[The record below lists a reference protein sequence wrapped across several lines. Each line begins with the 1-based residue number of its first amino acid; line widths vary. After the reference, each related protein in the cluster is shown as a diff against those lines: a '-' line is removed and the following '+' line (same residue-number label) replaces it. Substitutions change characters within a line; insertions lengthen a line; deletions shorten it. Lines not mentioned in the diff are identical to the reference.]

1 MAPAFT
7 PPPTS
12 SHVRP
17 PARSGTVFA
26 RRILVAFVFLA
37 LGMGTALS
45 IVGHLSFDY
54 LGTYLVGWHARPVM
68 ETLIEA
74 EKRAWE
80 AEDSGRDQLYYGE
93 DLATA
98 MHWTFLVG
106 KQVSPQW
113 RDLPDGLHFVEN
125 DAEFVLIERRDGV
138 EYMLR
143 GGTGGFQ
150 ALKDRLNGILLL
162 CALAGLA
169 VAVLLAVVLSRRLTD
184 PLRRLTLAVEGRPA
198 AGMNRMAAG
207 SEAAR
212 DPNSAMRAD
221 PQADRAMTVLVT
233 PADIPMTDMDDEV
246 GVLARAIAAREEALW
261 RFVQRESH
269 FTGDVSHELR
279 TPLTVM
285 QGGLEVLELRLE
297 RLQQGEDLAPVV
309 SRLLRTTGRMSDT
322 VRTLLLLARRPEE
335 IQFQVLDCAA
345 LLREVIGEMEREG
358 LAHAKEVAG
367 ESGNASAASCLPHLV
382 ELMLRSEPSP
392 EQRSGDSSAP
402 EPHGDLSAPEP
413 RDGDSSE
420 PEPQGGDSSEP
431 EAQGGDSS
439 GPVLSHNVFAGPPRA
454 ASTGPSARASAG
466 ASARPRSFA
475 PPAVALSTAMPAHAP
490 ARAQRELAIIIFKNL
505 LDNACKYTENG
516 RAFVLLE
523 SGRML
528 VGNKGRTPCD
538 VDIFARGVRRRTT
551 TDHNAYG
558 DGAGYGLGLS
568 LAQRACERLGWLLEL
583 LPSAYIG
590 AEEITVFR
598 LIFPPAAQG
607 EDV

>member
-1 MAPAFT
+1 MSPAFT
-7 PPPTS
+7 PPTS
-12 SHVRP
+12 SRVRP

-80 AEDSGRDQLYYGE
+80 AEDRGRDQLYYGE

-113 RDLPDGLHFVEN
+113 RDLPDGLHFVES

-162 CALAGLA
+162 CVLAGLA

-198 AGMNRMAAG
+198 AGTNRMPAG
-207 SEAAR
+207 SDAAR
-212 DPNSAMRAD
+212 DPDSGTRAD
-221 PQADRAMTVLVT
+221 LSAYRAMTLLAT

-358 LAHAKEVAG
+358 LARAKKVADV
-367 ESGNASAASCLPHLV
+367 SDNASAPGCLPHMV
-382 ELMLRSEPSP
+382 ELMLRSEASP
-392 EQRSGDSSAP
+392 ASHGGHSS
-402 EPHGDLSAPEP
+402 DIEP
-413 RDGDSSE
+413 RGGDFFAPGPQDGDFSE
-420 PEPQGGDSSEP
+420 PD
-431 EAQGGDSS
+431 
-439 GPVLSHNVFAGPPRA
+439 
-454 ASTGPSARASAG
+454 PSREASAWPSRETS
-466 ASARPRSFA
+466 ADPSARPRSFA
-475 PPAVALSTAMPAHAP
+475 PPTVALATSIPAHAP

-505 LDNACKYTENG
+505 LDNACKYTEND

-528 VGNKGRTPCD
+528 VGNKGRTPSD
-538 VDIFARGVRRRTT
+538 VDIFARGVRRRKS
-551 TDHNAYG
+551 TDHNGYG

-583 LPSAYIG
+583 LPSAYVG

>member
-1 MAPAFT
+1 MSPAFT
-7 PPPTS
+7 PPPAS
-12 SHVRP
+12 SRVRP

-80 AEDSGRDQLYYGE
+80 AEDRGRDQLYYGE

-198 AGMNRMAAG
+198 AGTSRMTAG
-207 SEAAR
+207 SDAAR
-212 DPNSAMRAD
+212 DPDSGMRAD
-221 PQADRAMTVLVT
+221 LSAYRAMTLLAT

-358 LAHAKEVAG
+358 LARAREVAG
-367 ESGNASAASCLPHLV
+367 ASDNASAAGCLPHMV
-382 ELMLRSEPSP
+382 ELMLRSESSP
-392 EQRSGDSSAP
+392 APHGGHAPDIEPHGGDFSAP
-402 EPHGDLSAPEP
+402 GPRDGDLSAPDPSRE
-413 RDGDSSE
+413 
-420 PEPQGGDSSEP
+420 
-431 EAQGGDSS
+431 
-439 GPVLSHNVFAGPPRA
+439 
-454 ASTGPSARASAG
+454 ASTGP
-466 ASARPRSFA
+466 SARPRSFA
-475 PPAVALSTAMPAHAP
+475 PATVALATSIPAHAP

-505 LDNACKYTENG
+505 LDNACKYTEND

-528 VGNKGRTPCD
+528 VGNKGRTPSD
-538 VDIFARGVRRRTT
+538 VDIFARGVRRRKS
-551 TDHNAYG
+551 TDHNGYG

-583 LPSAYIG
+583 LPSAYVG

>member
-1 MAPAFT
+1 MTPAAS
-7 PPPTS
+7 PSPVSSRPRPPT
-12 SHVRP
+12 
-17 PARSGTVFA
+17 RSRTVFA

-106 KQVSPQW
+106 KQVTPQW

-198 AGMNRMAAG
+198 AGMNRMAA
-207 SEAAR
+207 SSQAASS
-212 DPNSAMRAD
+212 PESGLRAD
-221 PQADRAMTVLVT
+221 PPADQAMTVLAT

-309 SRLLRTTGRMSDT
+309 SRLLRTTGSMSDT

-335 IQFQVLDCAA
+335 IQFQILDCAV

-358 LAHAKEVAG
+358 LARAREATDG
-367 ESGNASAASCLPHLV
+367 SDAASATGCLPHMV
-382 ELMLRSEPSP
+382 EMLLRSEPSP
-392 EQRSGDSSAP
+392 EPQCGGSSAP
-402 EPHGDLSAPEP
+402 GASCE
-413 RDGDSSE
+413 SS
-420 PEPQGGDSSEP
+420 PEPQCGGSPAPGAFCESSAAAP
-431 EAQGGDSS
+431 RK
-439 GPVLSHNVFAGPPRA
+439 AG
-454 ASTGPSARASAG
+454 TGEF
-466 ASARPRSFA
+466 ARPRFFA
-475 PPAVALSTAMPAHAP
+475 PPAVALTTAIPAHVP

-516 RAFVLLE
+516 RACVLLE

-538 VDIFARGVRRRTT
+538 IDIFARGVRRRNS
-551 TDHNAYG
+551 TDHNADG

-583 LPSAYIG
+583 LPSAYTG

>member
-1 MAPAFT
+1 MTPAAS
-7 PPPTS
+7 PSPVS
-12 SHVRP
+12 SRTRP
-17 PARSGTVFA
+17 PARSRTVFA

-106 KQVSPQW
+106 KQVTPQW

-184 PLRRLTLAVEGRPA
+184 PLRRLTQAVEGRPA
-198 AGMNRMAAG
+198 AGMNRMAASSQAPRSPESG
-207 SEAAR
+207 L
-212 DPNSAMRAD
+212 RAD
-221 PQADRAMTVLVT
+221 PPADQAMTVLAT

-309 SRLLRTTGRMSDT
+309 SRLLRTTGSMSDT

-335 IQFQVLDCAA
+335 IQFQILDCAA

-358 LAHAKEVAG
+358 LARAREEADG
-367 ESGNASAASCLPHLV
+367 SNAASAAGGLPHMV
-382 ELMLRSEPSP
+382 EMLLRSEAS
-392 EQRSGDSSAP
+392 
-402 EPHGDLSAPEP
+402 
-413 RDGDSSE
+413 
-420 PEPQGGDSSEP
+420 PEPQSGGSSES
-431 EAQGGDSS
+431 GG
-439 GPVLSHNVFAGPPRA
+439 GCE
-454 ASTGPSARASAG
+454 ASAGVSCESSAGTPRKACTG
-466 ASARPRSFA
+466 ASARPRFFA
-475 PPAVALSTAMPAHAP
+475 PPAVALTTAIPAHVP

-516 RAFVLLE
+516 RACVLME

-538 VDIFARGVRRRTT
+538 IDIFARGVRRRNS
-551 TDHNAYG
+551 TDHNADG

-583 LPSAYIG
+583 LPSAYTG

>member
-1 MAPAFT
+1 MSPAFT

-12 SHVRP
+12 SRVRP

-80 AEDSGRDQLYYGE
+80 AEDRGRDQLYYGE

-198 AGMNRMAAG
+198 AGTNRMTAG
-207 SEAAR
+207 SDAAR
-212 DPNSAMRAD
+212 DPDSGMRTDLSAYG
-221 PQADRAMTVLVT
+221 AMTLLAT

-358 LAHAKEVAG
+358 LARAHEVAG
-367 ESGNASAASCLPHLV
+367 ASDTASASGCLPHMV

-392 EQRSGDSSAP
+392 EPHGGHSSDIEPLGGEFSAP
-402 EPHGDLSAPEP
+402 G
-413 RDGDSSE
+413 
-420 PEPQGGDSSEP
+420 
-431 EAQGGDSS
+431 AQGGDFSAPAPS
-439 GPVLSHNVFAGPPRA
+439 REASAWPSHA
-454 ASTGPSARASAG
+454 ASTGP
-466 ASARPRSFA
+466 SARPRSFA
-475 PPAVALSTAMPAHAP
+475 PPTVALATSIPAHAP

-505 LDNACKYTENG
+505 LDNACKYTEND

-528 VGNKGRTPCD
+528 VGNKGRTPSD
-538 VDIFARGVRRRTT
+538 VDIFARGVRRRKS
-551 TDHNAYG
+551 TDHNGYG

-583 LPSAYIG
+583 LPSAYVG

>member
-1 MAPAFT
+1 MAPPPSPSSSATSSKFSATAPSSVT
-7 PPPTS
+7 PP
-12 SHVRP
+12 VRS
-17 PARSGTVFA
+17 RTVFA

-37 LGMGTALS
+37 LGMGTALGV
-45 IVGHLSFDY
+45 VGHLSFDY

-106 KQVSPQW
+106 KQVPSQW
-113 RDLPDGLHFVEN
+113 RELPDGLHFVEN
-125 DAEFVLIERRDGV
+125 DAEFVLVERRDGV

-150 ALKDRLNGILLL
+150 ALKDRLNGILLI

-169 VAVLLAVVLSRRLTD
+169 VAVLMAVVLSRRLTD

-198 AGMNRMAAG
+198 AGMHRVGTATAATRHVESKKSEEQGALAAG
-207 SEAAR
+207 QGVAAF
-212 DPNSAMRAD
+212 S
-221 PQADRAMTVLVT
+221 T

-297 RLQQGEDLAPVV
+297 TLPQGKELAPVV
-309 SRLLRTTGRMSDT
+309 SRLLRTTSRMSDT

-335 IQFQVLDCAA
+335 ILFQVLDCAV
-345 LLREVIGEMEREG
+345 LLRDIISEMEREG
-358 LAHAKEVAG
+358 LVRHAKIAEGSDSPYTLNAPGAAG
-367 ESGNASAASCLPHLV
+367 TTGTPDASYAANLPLCLSEMTARILSNDASPVQENSG
-382 ELMLRSEPSP
+382 
-392 EQRSGDSSAP
+392 SSALVP
-402 EPHGDLSAPEP
+402 TL
-413 RDGDSSE
+413 
-420 PEPQGGDSSEP
+420 
-431 EAQGGDSS
+431 
-439 GPVLSHNVFAGPPRA
+439 
-454 ASTGPSARASAG
+454 G
-466 ASARPRSFA
+466 ASVRP
-475 PPAVALSTAMPAHAP
+475 STAPHAFTPPVVTLMTSMPAHASV
-490 ARAQRELAIIIFKNL
+490 RAQRELATIIFKNL
-505 LDNACKYTENG
+505 LDNACKYTEND
-516 RAFVLLE
+516 RAFVMLE
-523 SGRML
+523 SGKLL
-528 VGNKGRTPCD
+528 VGNKGRAPRD
-538 VDIFARGVRRRTT
+538 IDIFARGVRRGNK
-551 TDHNAYG
+551 TDFSAG
-558 DGAGYGLGLS
+558 RDGAGNGLGLS
-568 LAQRACERLGWLLEL
+568 LAQRACERLGWQLEL
-583 LPSAYIG
+583 LPSAYTG
-590 AEEITVFR
+590 AEETTVFR

>member
-1 MAPAFT
+1 MAP
-7 PPPTS
+7 PSPS
-12 SHVRP
+12 SSASSSKSSATAPSSGTP
-17 PARSGTVFA
+17 PARSRTVFA

-37 LGMGTALS
+37 LGMGTALGV
-45 IVGHLSFDY
+45 VGHLSFDY

-106 KQVSPQW
+106 KQVPSQW
-113 RDLPDGLHFVEN
+113 RELPDGLHFVEN
-125 DAEFVLIERRDGV
+125 DAEFVLVERRDGV

-150 ALKDRLNGILLL
+150 ALKDRLNGILLI

-169 VAVLLAVVLSRRLTD
+169 VAVLMAVVLSRRLTD

-198 AGMNRMAAG
+198 AGMHRVGAATVATRRAESEKSKEQGASAAG
-207 SEAAR
+207 QGVAAF
-212 DPNSAMRAD
+212 S
-221 PQADRAMTVLVT
+221 T

-297 RLQQGEDLAPVV
+297 TLPQGEELAPVV
-309 SRLLRTTGRMSDT
+309 SRLLRTTSRMSDT
-322 VRTLLLLARRPEE
+322 VRTLLLMARRPEE
-335 IQFQVLDCAA
+335 ILFQVLDCAV
-345 LLREVIGEMEREG
+345 LLRDIISEMEREG
-358 LAHAKEVAG
+358 LVRLEKTARRSDSRNTLDAAG
-367 ESGNASAASCLPHLV
+367 TTGTPDTLDAAGSPDTADLPLCLSEMTARILSNDASPAQENNESSALAPTLGAS
-382 ELMLRSEPSP
+382 LRP
-392 EQRSGDSSAP
+392 SSAP
-402 EPHGDLSAPEP
+402 HA
-413 RDGDSSE
+413 
-420 PEPQGGDSSEP
+420 
-431 EAQGGDSS
+431 
-439 GPVLSHNVFAGPPRA
+439 F
-454 ASTGPSARASAG
+454 TPSVVTLMTS
-466 ASARPRSFA
+466 
-475 PPAVALSTAMPAHAP
+475 MPAHAP
-490 ARAQRELAIIIFKNL
+490 VRAQRELATIIFKNL
-505 LDNACKYTENG
+505 LDNACKYTEND
-516 RAFVLLE
+516 RAFVMLE
-523 SGRML
+523 SGKLL
-528 VGNKGRTPCD
+528 VGNKGRAPRD
-538 VDIFARGVRRRTT
+538 IDIFARGVRRGNK
-551 TDHNAYG
+551 TDFSAG
-558 DGAGYGLGLS
+558 RDGAGNGLGLS
-568 LAQRACERLGWLLEL
+568 LAQRACERLGWQLEL
-583 LPSAYIG
+583 LPSAYTG
-590 AEEITVFR
+590 AEETTVFR

>member
-1 MAPAFT
+1 MAPAAS
-7 PPPTS
+7 PSPVS
-12 SHVRP
+12 SRTRP
-17 PARSGTVFA
+17 PARSRTIFA

-106 KQVSPQW
+106 KQVTPQW

-198 AGMNRMAAG
+198 AGMGRMAVG
-207 SEAAR
+207 SAAAR
-212 DPNSAMRAD
+212 GPESGMRGDPPAG
-221 PQADRAMTVLVT
+221 RAMTVLAA
-233 PADIPMTDMDDEV
+233 PADIPMTDMDDEI

-285 QGGLEVLELRLE
+285 QGGLEVLEMRLG

-358 LAHAKEVAG
+358 LARVTEVAG
-367 ESGNASAASCLPHLV
+367 ASGDACAAGCLPDMV
-382 ELMLRSEPSP
+382 ELMLRS
-392 EQRSGDSSAP
+392 GYW
-402 EPHGDLSAPEP
+402 
-413 RDGDSSE
+413 
-420 PEPQGGDSSEP
+420 PEPQGGGSSAP
-431 EAQGGDSS
+431 EQ
-439 GPVLSHNVFAGPPRA
+439 PRE
-454 ASTGPSARASAG
+454 
-466 ASARPRSFA
+466 ASARPRLFA
-475 PPAVALSTAMPAHAP
+475 PPTVALATAIPANAP

-505 LDNACKYTENG
+505 LDNACKYTENE

-538 VDIFARGVRRRTT
+538 VDIFARGVRRRAA
-551 TDHNAYG
+551 TDHNADG

-583 LPSAYIG
+583 LPSADTG

-607 EDV
+607 ENV

>member
-1 MAPAFT
+1 MAP
-7 PPPTS
+7 PPSPSSSATS
-12 SHVRP
+12 SKFSATAPSSVTP
-17 PARSGTVFA
+17 PARSRTVFA

-37 LGMGTALS
+37 LGMGTALGV
-45 IVGHLSFDY
+45 VGHLSFDY

-106 KQVSPQW
+106 KQVPSQW
-113 RDLPDGLHFVEN
+113 RELPDGLHFVEN
-125 DAEFVLIERRDGV
+125 DAEFVLVERRDGV

-150 ALKDRLNGILLL
+150 ALKDRLNGILLI

-198 AGMNRMAAG
+198 AGMHRVRAATAATRRVESEESEEQGTSAAG
-207 SEAAR
+207 QGIAAF
-212 DPNSAMRAD
+212 S
-221 PQADRAMTVLVT
+221 T

-297 RLQQGEDLAPVV
+297 TLPQGEEFAPVV
-309 SRLLRTTGRMSDT
+309 SRLLRTTSRMSDT

-335 IQFQVLDCAA
+335 ILFQVLDCAV
-345 LLREVIGEMEREG
+345 LLRDIISEMEREG
-358 LAHAKEVAG
+358 LVRHAKIAG
-367 ESGNASAASCLPHLV
+367 GFDAPDAPDATDPPLCLSEMTARVLSNDASPAQ
-382 ELMLRSEPSP
+382 ENSE
-392 EQRSGDSSAP
+392 SSA
-402 EPHGDLSAPEP
+402 LAPP
-413 RDGDSSE
+413 
-420 PEPQGGDSSEP
+420 
-431 EAQGGDSS
+431 
-439 GPVLSHNVFAGPPRA
+439 L
-454 ASTGPSARASAG
+454 G
-466 ASARPRSFA
+466 ASVRP
-475 PPAVALSTAMPAHAP
+475 STAPHAFTPPVVTLMTSMPAHAP
-490 ARAQRELAIIIFKNL
+490 VRAQRELATIIFKNL
-505 LDNACKYTENG
+505 LDNACKYTEND
-516 RAFVLLE
+516 RAFVMLE
-523 SGRML
+523 SGKLL
-528 VGNKGRTPCD
+528 VGNKGRAPRD
-538 VDIFARGVRRRTT
+538 IDIFARGVRRGNK
-551 TDHNAYG
+551 TDFSAG
-558 DGAGYGLGLS
+558 RDGAGNGLGLS
-568 LAQRACERLGWLLEL
+568 LAQRACERLGWQLEL
-583 LPSAYIG
+583 LPSAYTG
-590 AEEITVFR
+590 AEETTVFR

>member
-1 MAPAFT
+1 MAPAFS
-7 PPPTS
+7 PPPACS
-12 SHVRP
+12 RVRP
-17 PARSGTVFA
+17 PARSRTVFA

-37 LGMGTALS
+37 LGMGTALG

-138 EYMLR
+138 EYMLQ

-150 ALKDRLNGILLL
+150 ALKDRLNGILLF
-162 CALAGLA
+162 CVLAGLA

-184 PLRRLTLAVEGRPA
+184 PLRRLTQAVEGRPA

-207 SEAAR
+207 SGTAR
-212 DPNSAMRAD
+212 DPDSGMRAD
-221 PQADRAMTVLVT
+221 PSADRVMTVLAA

-309 SRLLRTTGRMSDT
+309 SRLLRTTGSMSDT

-345 LLREVIGEMEREG
+345 LLREVTGEMQREG
-358 LAHAKEVAG
+358 LVRVREVAG
-367 ESGNASAASCLPHLV
+367 GSGNASAVGCLPDLV
-382 ELMLRSEPSP
+382 EMMLRSEPW
-392 EQRSGDSSAP
+392 P
-402 EPHGDLSAPEP
+402 EPDGPHGGDFSAHGPH
-413 RDGDSSE
+413 GGGSSE
-420 PEPQGGDSSEP
+420 PEPHGGGSSAP
-431 EAQGGDSS
+431 
-439 GPVLSHNVFAGPPRA
+439 GPSHKTFAGSPRE
-454 ASTGPSARASAG
+454 ASTGPSARAL
-466 ASARPRSFA
+466 ARPRSFA
-475 PPAVALSTAMPAHAP
+475 PPTVALATAVPAHAP

-538 VDIFARGVRRRTT
+538 VDIFARGVRRRNT
-551 TDHNAYG
+551 TDPNAYG

-583 LPSAYIG
+583 LPSAYVG

>member
-1 MAPAFT
+1 MAPPSPSSSA
-7 PPPTS
+7 TS
-12 SHVRP
+12 SKFSATAPCSATP
-17 PARSGTVFA
+17 PARSRTVFA

-37 LGMGTALS
+37 LGMGTALGV
-45 IVGHLSFDY
+45 VGHLSFDY

-106 KQVSPQW
+106 KQVPSQW
-113 RDLPDGLHFVEN
+113 RELPDGLHFVEN
-125 DAEFVLIERRDGV
+125 DAEFVLVERRDGV

-150 ALKDRLNGILLL
+150 ALKDRLNGILLI

-198 AGMNRMAAG
+198 AGMHRVGAATAATRPEESEKSEAQGASAAG
-207 SEAAR
+207 QGIAAF
-212 DPNSAMRAD
+212 S
-221 PQADRAMTVLVT
+221 T

-297 RLQQGEDLAPVV
+297 TLPQGEELAPVV
-309 SRLLRTTGRMSDT
+309 NRLLRTTSRMSDT
-322 VRTLLLLARRPEE
+322 VRTLLLLARRPDE
-335 IQFQVLDCAA
+335 ILFQVLDCAV
-345 LLREVIGEMEREG
+345 LLRDIISEMEREG
-358 LAHAKEVAG
+358 LVRHAKIAG
-367 ESGNASAASCLPHLV
+367 GSDTPDAPDIPDATGTPDTADAPLCLSEMTARILSNDASPAQ
-382 ELMLRSEPSP
+382 ENIE
-392 EQRSGDSSAP
+392 SSA
-402 EPHGDLSAPEP
+402 
-413 RDGDSSE
+413 
-420 PEPQGGDSSEP
+420 
-431 EAQGGDSS
+431 
-439 GPVLSHNVFAGPPRA
+439 
-454 ASTGPSARASAG
+454 
-466 ASARPRSFA
+466 FA
-475 PPAVALSTAMPAHAP
+475 PAVEALREVTVEASGKTSPRPSTAPYAFTRPVVTLMTSMPVHAP
-490 ARAQRELAIIIFKNL
+490 ARTQRELATIIFKNL
-505 LDNACKYTENG
+505 LDNACKYTEND
-516 RAFVLLE
+516 RAFVMLE
-523 SGRML
+523 SGKLL
-528 VGNKGRTPCD
+528 VGNKGRAPRD
-538 VDIFARGVRRRTT
+538 IDIFARGVRRDNK
-551 TDHNAYG
+551 TDFSAG
-558 DGAGYGLGLS
+558 RDGAGNGLGLS
-568 LAQRACERLGWLLEL
+568 LAQRACERLGWQLEL
-583 LPSAYIG
+583 LPSAYTG
-590 AEEITVFR
+590 AEETTVFR

>member
-1 MAPAFT
+1 MSPAFT
-7 PPPTS
+7 PPTS
-12 SHVRP
+12 SRVRA

-80 AEDSGRDQLYYGE
+80 AEDRGRDQLYYGE

-113 RDLPDGLHFVEN
+113 RDLPDGLHFVES

-162 CALAGLA
+162 CVLAGLA

-198 AGMNRMAAG
+198 AGTNRMPAG
-207 SEAAR
+207 SDAAR
-212 DPNSAMRAD
+212 DPDSGTRAD
-221 PQADRAMTVLVT
+221 LSAYRAMTLLAT

-358 LAHAKEVAG
+358 LARAKKVADA
-367 ESGNASAASCLPHLV
+367 SDNASAAGCLPHMV
-382 ELMLRSEPSP
+382 ELMLRSEASP
-392 EQRSGDSSAP
+392 ASHGGHSSDI
-402 EPHGDLSAPEP
+402 EPHGGDFSAPGP
-413 RDGDSSE
+413 QDGDCSE
-420 PEPQGGDSSEP
+420 PD
-431 EAQGGDSS
+431 
-439 GPVLSHNVFAGPPRA
+439 PPREA
-454 ASTGPSARASAG
+454 SADPSARPPREASAWPPREASTGP
-466 ASARPRSFA
+466 SARPRSFA
-475 PPAVALSTAMPAHAP
+475 PPTVALATSIPAHAP

-505 LDNACKYTENG
+505 LDNACKYTEND

-528 VGNKGRTPCD
+528 VGNKGRTPSD
-538 VDIFARGVRRRTT
+538 VDIFARGVRRRKS
-551 TDHNAYG
+551 TDHNGYG

-583 LPSAYIG
+583 LPSAYVG

>member
-12 SHVRP
+12 SRGRP

-80 AEDSGRDQLYYGE
+80 AEDRGRDQLYYGE

-198 AGMNRMAAG
+198 AGINRMAAG
-207 SEAAR
+207 SHAAR
-212 DPNSAMRAD
+212 DPDSATEAD
-221 PQADRAMTVLVT
+221 PPAYRAMTVLAT

-297 RLQQGEDLAPVV
+297 CLQQGEDLAPVV
-309 SRLLRTTGRMSDT
+309 SRLLRTTDRMSDT

-358 LAHAKEVAG
+358 LARAREVAG
-367 ESGNASAASCLPHLV
+367 VSDTAFATGCLPHMV
-382 ELMLRSEPSP
+382 NLMLCNEPSP
-392 EQRSGDSSAP
+392 EPRSGDLS
-402 EPHGDLSAPEP
+402 EPVPRSGDLSAPAP
-413 RDGDSSE
+413 RDDFSA
-420 PEPQGGDSSEP
+420 PTPHGGDSSDP
-431 EAQGGDSS
+431 DPSRKTSAVSPREASAW
-439 GPVLSHNVFAGPPRA
+439 LSRE
-454 ASTGPSARASAG
+454 ASTGPSARASAP
-466 ASARPRSFA
+466 PRSFA
-475 PPAVALSTAMPAHAP
+475 PPTVDLATAIPAHAP
-490 ARAQRELAIIIFKNL
+490 ARAQRELARIIFKNL
-505 LDNACKYTENG
+505 LDNACKYTEND

-538 VDIFARGVRRRTT
+538 VDIFARGVHRRKS

-583 LPSAYIG
+583 LPSAYVG

>member
-212 DPNSAMRAD
+212 DPDSAMRAD
-221 PQADRAMTVLVT
+221 PPGDRAMTVLVT

-367 ESGNASAASCLPHLV
+367 ESGNASAASFLPHMV

-392 EQRSGDSSAP
+392 EPRSGDSSAP
-402 EPHGDLSAPEP
+402 EPRGGDLS
-413 RDGDSSE
+413 
-420 PEPQGGDSSEP
+420 
-431 EAQGGDSS
+431 
-439 GPVLSHNVFAGPPRA
+439 GPVPSRNIFAGPPRA
-454 ASTGPSARASAG
+454 ASTGPSARATTG

>member
-1 MAPAFT
+1 MV
-7 PPPTS
+7 PPSRPS
-12 SHVRP
+12 SASFSKSSAAASSSGMPPVRS
-17 PARSGTVFA
+17 RTVFA

-37 LGMGTALS
+37 LGMGTALGV
-45 IVGHLSFDY
+45 VGHLSFDY

-98 MHWTFLVG
+98 MHWIFLVG
-106 KQVSPQW
+106 KQVPSQW
-113 RDLPDGLHFVEN
+113 RELPDGLHFVEN
-125 DAEFVLIERRDGV
+125 DAEFVLVERRDGV

-150 ALKDRLNGILLL
+150 ALKDRLNGILLI

-169 VAVLLAVVLSRRLTD
+169 VAVLLAVILSRRLTD

-198 AGMNRMAAG
+198 AGMNSAGAAAAATCREE
-207 SEAAR
+207 SEASEKQGA
-212 DPNSAMRAD
+212 SLAGQGIA
-221 PQADRAMTVLVT
+221 VFSS

-297 RLQQGEDLAPVV
+297 ALPQGEELAPVV
-309 SRLLRTTGRMSDT
+309 SRLLRTTSRMSDT

-335 IQFQVLDCAA
+335 ILFQVLDCAV
-345 LLREVIGEMEREG
+345 LLRDIIGEMEREG
-358 LAHAKEVAG
+358 LVRLTETAKVSDASDTPLCLSDMTALI
-367 ESGNASAASCLPHLV
+367 SGKNSSPALEAS
-382 ELMLRSEPSP
+382 
-392 EQRSGDSSAP
+392 GSSA
-402 EPHGDLSAPEP
+402 LAP
-413 RDGDSSE
+413 SV
-420 PEPQGGDSSEP
+420 
-431 EAQGGDSS
+431 EALRGVTVGSS
-439 GPVLSHNVFAGPPRA
+439 GKASPRPSTAPHAFTPPI
-454 ASTGPSARASAG
+454 
-466 ASARPRSFA
+466 
-475 PPAVALSTAMPAHAP
+475 VALMTSMPAHAP
-490 ARAQRELAIIIFKNL
+490 ARAQRELATIIFKNL
-505 LDNACKYTENG
+505 LDNACKYTEND
-516 RAFVLLE
+516 RAFVMLE
-523 SGRML
+523 SGKLL
-528 VGNKGRTPCD
+528 VGNKGRAPRD
-538 VDIFARGVRRRTT
+538 IDIFARGVRRGNKTGFSAGR
-551 TDHNAYG
+551 
-558 DGAGYGLGLS
+558 DGAGNGLGLS
-568 LAQRACERLGWLLEL
+568 LAQRACERLGWQLEL
-583 LPSAYIG
+583 LPSAYTG
-590 AEEITVFR
+590 AEETTVFR

>member
-1 MAPAFT
+1 MAPHS
-7 PPPTS
+7 PS
-12 SHVRP
+12 SSASSSEPAAVASSSVTP
-17 PARSGTVFA
+17 PARSRTVFA

-37 LGMGTALS
+37 LGMGTALGV
-45 IVGHLSFDY
+45 VGHLSFDY

-106 KQVSPQW
+106 KQVPSQW
-113 RDLPDGLHFVEN
+113 RELPDGLHFVEN
-125 DAEFVLIERRDGV
+125 DAEFVLVERRDGV

-150 ALKDRLNGILLL
+150 ALKDRLNGILLI

-169 VAVLLAVVLSRRLTD
+169 VAVLMAVVLSRRLTD

-198 AGMNRMAAG
+198 AGMSRVGAGASATRHDG
-207 SEAAR
+207 SEASEKQGT
-212 DPNSAMRAD
+212 SAAG
-221 PQADRAMTVLVT
+221 QEIATFST

-246 GVLARAIAAREEALW
+246 GVLARAIAAREDALW

-297 RLQQGEDLAPVV
+297 SLPQGEELAPVV
-309 SRLLRTTGRMSDT
+309 SRLLRTTSRMSDT

-335 IQFQVLDCAA
+335 ILFQVLDCAV
-345 LLREVIGEMEREG
+345 LLRDIIGEMEREG
-358 LAHAKEVAG
+358 LVRLQEAAKRSDASDTPLCLSEMTALILG
-367 ESGNASAASCLPHLV
+367 SDPLPAQES
-382 ELMLRSEPSP
+382 SE
-392 EQRSGDSSAP
+392 SSA
-402 EPHGDLSAPEP
+402 LAP
-413 RDGDSSE
+413 SV
-420 PEPQGGDSSEP
+420 
-431 EAQGGDSS
+431 EALRGIS
-439 GPVLSHNVFAGPPRA
+439 V
-454 ASTGPSARASAG
+454 G
-466 ASARPRSFA
+466 ASGQASPRP
-475 PPAVALSTAMPAHAP
+475 STAPHAFTPPVVTLMTSMPVHAP
-490 ARAQRELAIIIFKNL
+490 ARTQRELATIIFKNL
-505 LDNACKYTENG
+505 LDNACKYTEND
-516 RAFVLLE
+516 RAFVMLE
-523 SGRML
+523 SGKLL
-528 VGNKGRTPCD
+528 VGNKGRVPRD
-538 VDIFARGVRRRTT
+538 IDIFARGVRRDNK
-551 TDHNAYG
+551 TDFSARQ
-558 DGAGYGLGLS
+558 DGAGNGLGLS
-568 LAQRACERLGWLLEL
+568 LAQRACERLGWQLEL
-583 LPSAYIG
+583 LPSAYTG
-590 AEEITVFR
+590 AEETTVFR

>member
-1 MAPAFT
+1 MTPAAS
-7 PPPTS
+7 PS
-12 SHVRP
+12 SASSRIRP
-17 PARSGTVFA
+17 PARSRTVFA

-93 DLATA
+93 DLAAA

-169 VAVLLAVVLSRRLTD
+169 VAVLLAIVLSRRLTD
-184 PLRRLTLAVEGRPA
+184 PLRRLTLAVEGRPTT
-198 AGMNRMAAG
+198 GMNRMTAG
-207 SEAAR
+207 SQAVR
-212 DPNSAMRAD
+212 DPESDMWDD
-221 PQADRAMTVLVT
+221 PPADRAMTVFAT
-233 PADIPMTDMDDEV
+233 PAEIPMTDMDDEV

-297 RLQQGEDLAPVV
+297 RLQQGDDLAPVV

-345 LLREVIGEMEREG
+345 LLREAIGEMEREG
-358 LAHAKEVAG
+358 LAYAREVTDGSDTPCAAG
-367 ESGNASAASCLPHLV
+367 CLPHMV
-382 ELMLRSEPSP
+382 ELMLRSESSP
-392 EQRSGDSSAP
+392 AP
-402 EPHGDLSAPEP
+402 Q
-413 RDGDSSE
+413 DGGL
-420 PEPQGGDSSEP
+420 P
-431 EAQGGDSS
+431 AS
-439 GPVLSHNVFAGPPRA
+439 GPACETTEGLLCEP
-454 ASTGPSARASAG
+454 
-466 ASARPRSFA
+466 SARPRSFA
-475 PPAVALSTAMPAHAP
+475 SPPVDLATVIPAYAH

-505 LDNACKYTENG
+505 LDNACKYTEND

-538 VDIFARGVRRRTT
+538 VDIFARGVRRRNS
-551 TDHNAYG
+551 TDHNADG

-583 LPSAYIG
+583 LPSAYTG

-598 LIFPPAAQG
+598 LVFPPAAQG